1 MPSGYA
7 LKLALGP
14 LDALIGMMCLAREYE
29 YRLLFKM
36 VQRLY

>member
-1 MPSGYA
+1 
-7 LKLALGP
+7 LALGP
-14 LDALIGMMCLAREYE
+14 LDALIGMMRLAREHK